1 MTGTTIFG
9 SCVSEAF
16 TGAKVTHSAA
26 GKLSC
31 RGKMPLMLVSLLC
44 CVTAARACLQ
54 CDRSIRMMH
63 EDFILSAPTL
73 RDQLDL
79 QSICDQAY
87 VTYIETSQER
97 KGVIGEIKKLL
108 SRSSFLPIMSG
119 QKKFISYNLETLLYC
134 CSFWT
139 KI

>member
-1 MTGTTIFG
+1 MAA
-9 SCVSEAF
+9 VSEAF

-73 RDQLDL
+73 QDQLDL

-97 KGVIGEIKKLL
+97 KGVIGEIRKLL
-108 SRSSFLPIMSG
+108 YRSSSLKYKCKAVKMIKINQIAPFVCFLLRSHYSIQS
-119 QKKFISYNLETLLYC
+119 QN
-134 CSFWT
+134 
-139 KI
+139 